1 MKLVELVEAG
11 DVAGVVRELGT
22 LRPEQRGACAAGLT
36 AHREAISRRANT
48 AEVRAA
54 LFAAELGCQVTPE
67 AAAAWL
73 LTYRYFKVDTWTVD
87 VLDLHPVAWRA
98 ELAARLGESATAS
111 DTVYTVTEHLVHDT
125 GCPLPASRKFVLAWL
140 SNRAND
146 RERPPRVRGGVPGA
160 DLLERLRADPFTPK
174 LVPLAVRRP
183 GRLVFGPPVWLLE
196 ALVTLTAEGFADR
209 DELVDN
215 LFADLVGDP
224 PGGAQAAA
232 VLETLTLTPA
242 EHARVAPARAAL
254 AEYLLGRLSADGTR
268 METAPFL
275 EFLRALKC
283 TPAENALLAR
293 AHLELLERSLPVAAH
308 AQEVLTGLDE
318 TGLLEPAALTEAC
331 ERVLLRP
338 EKKLVRAQLSFLERS
353 IRRDPARADRL
364 LVDLAIAFEHREL
377 SLQERALDLTAHHV
391 RYAGA
396 AALRELRTAAER
408 LSPGLAARAGEVFG
422 GQADLGGAGGS
433 GGTAD
438 LGGAGGSGGTADLGG
453 AGGSGGTA
461 DLGGAGGSSGTAVP
475 GGARGSG
482 GTADLGSAQDSGGA
496 AEAAVTTAYADTLPP
511 VPVPSP
517 VPGPVPTAT
526 ELAQEVAAVVAGD
539 QDVVAFERAL
549 DGLVRHAH
557 VDRAA
562 LSEALEPVMRIR
574 PKETYDWVQADLYDV
589 AAAVRGDE
597 PRARVGLLH
606 RVVHLG
612 RTRPSSSFSLAG
624 SLLAARLAE
633 AMEIVESGTQPFLLA
648 VPTLSTGA
656 LDAAVLLERISALDA
671 LGVEPAPVDLAQALL
686 RVTPTSDDEVLRAA
700 GALDSPAGRRLA
712 HWLREGGL
720 PHQDSEPKGWPH
732 CKPPKPASQGWW
744 TPVRPGAAIDPEFP
758 LAAAALVG
766 PYVGN
771 NGLADP
777 IRPFW
782 VAQLPHH
789 REELMA
795 RDYFEPRVSQ
805 TGWPRVL
812 PLVAES
818 GGPAGWSVHLAVAF
832 GLLWRMDTIAVVD
845 ALLVLAAREQ
855 LDGGLLGRQLEA
867 LLNYEWPGAGRAA
880 ESLRTAA
887 ETGAYA
893 TVWAVL
899 AAALPGLL
907 RDTPVRGL
915 AELLALAVECASR
928 CGARG
933 EITEVTATAA
943 RKGSSLLVKNA
954 RLLRD
959 TLG

>member
-1 MKLVELVEAG
+1 MRLVELVEAG
-11 DVAGVVRELGT
+11 DLAGVVRELGA
-22 LRPEQRGACAAGLT
+22 LSPAERGACAAGLK
-36 AHREAISRRANT
+36 AHRGTASRRENT
-48 AEVRAA
+48 PEAKAA
-54 LFAAELGCQVTPE
+54 LFAAELGCQVTPA

-87 VLDLHPVAWRA
+87 VLDLYPVGWRA

-111 DTVYTVTEHLVHDT
+111 DTVYTITEHLVHDT

-146 RERPPRVRGGVPGA
+146 RERPARVLGGVPGG
-160 DLLERLRADPFTPK
+160 DLLERLRADAFTPK
-174 LVPLAVRRP
+174 LVPLAVERP
-183 GRLVFGPPVWLLE
+183 GRVVFGRPGWLLE

-224 PGGAQAAA
+224 PGGARAAA
-232 VLETLTLTPA
+232 LLEALALTPA
-242 EHARVAPARAAL
+242 EHARVAPARTAL
-254 AEYLLGRLSADGTR
+254 AGRLLGRLPADGTR
-268 METAPFL
+268 GETAPHL
-275 EFLRALKC
+275 DFLRALNC
-283 TPAENALLAR
+283 TPAENALLVR
-293 AHLELLERSLPVAAH
+293 DHLALLEGSLAVAAY
-308 AQEVLTGLDE
+308 AQEILTGLDE
-318 TGLLEPAALTEAC
+318 AGLLEPDALTEAC

-338 EKKLVRAQLSFLERS
+338 EKTLVRTQLTWLDRA

-364 LVDLAIAFEHREL
+364 LVDMAVAFGHREPA
-377 SLQERALDLTAHHV
+377 LQERALDLTARHV
-391 RYAGA
+391 GA
-396 AALRELRTAAER
+396 AGESVLPRLRAAAEL
-408 LSPGLAARAGEVFG
+408 LSPGLAPRAGELFG
-422 GQADLGGAGGS
+422 AQQELGGAPE
-433 GGTAD
+433 
-438 LGGAGGSGGTADLGG
+438 
-453 AGGSGGTA
+453 
-461 DLGGAGGSSGTAVP
+461 V
-475 GGARGSG
+475 
-482 GTADLGSAQDSGGA
+482 
-496 AEAAVTTAYADTLPP
+496 AVTGAYADTLPP

-526 ELAQEVAAVVAGD
+526 EVAQEVAAVVAND
-539 QDVVAFERAL
+539 QDVAAFERAL

-557 VDRAA
+557 VDRTA
-562 LSEALEPVMRIR
+562 LSEALEPVMRIL
-574 PKETYDWVQADLYDV
+574 PKDAHDWVQADLYDV

-597 PRARVGLLH
+597 PRSRVGLLH

-633 AMEIVESGTQPFLLA
+633 AMEIIESGTQPFLLA

-656 LDAAVLLERISALDA
+656 LDAAVLLARISALDA
-671 LGVEPAPVDLAQALL
+671 LGIDPAPVDLAQALL
-686 RVTPTSDDEVLRAA
+686 RVTPTADDEVLRAA
-700 GALDSPAGRRLA
+700 GSLDSPAGRRLA

-732 CKPPKPASQGWW
+732 CEPPKPASQGWW
-744 TPVRPGAAIDPEFP
+744 TPARPGAAIDPEFP

-795 RDYFEPRVSQ
+795 RDYFEPRTSQ

-832 GLLWRMDTIAVVD
+832 GLIWRLDTIAVVD

-867 LLNYEWPGAGRAA
+867 LLNDGWPGASRAA

-887 ETGAYA
+887 DTGAYA
-893 TVWAVL
+893 TVWSVL

-907 RDTPVRGL
+907 RGTPVRGVGD
-915 AELLALAVECASR
+915 LLALAVVCVSR

-933 EITEVTATAA
+933 SIAEVTAIAD
-943 RKGSSLLVKNA
+943 RKGSSQLVRNA
-954 RLLRD
+954 RSLRD
-959 TLG
+959 ALR